1 MKATIAAKKITTFRL
16 SEELLERLKVLAKRE
31 NRSLNNFVE
40 KGFMECH
47 IENDFLIIWFDEDAD
62 IIKLVRLGLHTVYTL
77 IKYTV
82 NNRIENELFILLL
95 FNYLLYLQYE
105 QAIERNREYSHY
117 NFSNRVA
124 ISQSKMG
131 RQEGCLA

>member
-62 IIKLVRLGLHTVYTL
+62 IIKLVRLGLHTVY
-77 IKYTV
+77 I
-82 NNRIENELFILLL
+82 
-95 FNYLLYLQYE
+95 
-105 QAIERNREYSHY
+105 
-117 NFSNRVA
+117 
-124 ISQSKMG
+124 
-131 RQEGCLA
+131 

>member
-77 IKYTV
+77 IK
-82 NNRIENELFILLL
+82 
-95 FNYLLYLQYE
+95 
-105 QAIERNREYSHY
+105 
-117 NFSNRVA
+117 
-124 ISQSKMG
+124 
-131 RQEGCLA
+131 